1 MGLSYRQLGLQAAA
15 LRSSPHLGNE
25 GSSLSLRASNGTS
38 ASDTRHLAI
47 GSATLNGEWQ
57 ESRQDLGDWD
67 LEKGLAVLTVDCFA
81 VFTVC
86 CCPGP
91 RAVFESLLLMP

>member
-38 ASDTRHLAI
+38 ASDTRYLAI
-47 GSATLNGEWQ
+47 VSATLDDEC
-57 ESRQDLGDWD
+57 QDSSKDFEDWD
-67 LEKGLAVLTVDCFA
+67 LEKGLAID
-81 VFTVC
+81 
-86 CCPGP
+86 
-91 RAVFESLLLMP
+91 S

>member
-47 GSATLNGEWQ
+47 VSATLDGEWQ
-57 ESRQDLGDWD
+57 E
-67 LEKGLAVLTVDCFA
+67 KGARDISLAMLAAHAGGGQQTACVM
-81 VFTVC
+81 FT
-86 CCPGP
+86 
-91 RAVFESLLLMP
+91 